1 MADKLQL
8 RSEFDR
14 YLKKLSAS
22 SYPELSV
29 QYDYPSRFGDTID
42 VVLSIG
48 DTIMALGRFCPP
60 AGNKKGGVGTL
71 ERLRL
76 ATLFPEDVWYV
87 FDFDGTRIVIN
98 DLSDTTAND
107 ACPATIEE
115 GLNRLCTLPLEWKE
129 MEDTV
134 MKMKRFLEL
143 LGGE

>member
-22 SYPELSV
+22 AFPELSV
-29 QYDYPSRFGDTID
+29 QYDHPTRFGDTID

-48 DTIMALGRFCPP
+48 DTFMALGRFCPTTV
-60 AGNKKGGVGTL
+60 NKKGGTL
-71 ERLRL
+71 DRLRL
-76 ATLFPEDVWYV
+76 ATLFPEDVWYI
-87 FDFDGTRIVIN
+87 FDFDGTHIVIN
-98 DLSDTTAND
+98 DLSDTTPND
-107 ACPATIEE
+107 EYPATVEE

-129 MEDTV
+129 MQDTA

-143 LGGE
+143 LGEGK